1 MFMADADNEQSTESQ
16 SAEQQEAELKKKISS
31 YEKLLDRLKKERLNV
46 EKEISD
52 DYRNARRYVRSHPE
66 EGVLLSFVGGIALGI
81 LIGKLTK

>member
-1 MFMADADNEQSTESQ
+1 MADHEQPTEDQ
-16 SAEQQEAELKKKISS
+16 EPEQQEAELKEKISS
-31 YEKLLDRLKKERLNV
+31 YEKLLDRLKKERQNV
-46 EKEISD
+46 EKEISN

>member
-1 MFMADADNEQSTESQ
+1 MADNEQPTEDQ
-16 SAEQQEAELKKKISS
+16 ETEQQEAELKEKISS
-31 YEKLLDRLKKERLNV
+31 YEKLLDRLKKERQNV
-46 EKEISD
+46 IKEISD